1 MSQRHKDSNFFPSC
15 SPPSRLGDFD
25 KDQNPNSET
34 LHAILLFQE
43 NQELLQFA
51 DAYVLIPFS
60 MKKRPS
66 AVCNKGY
73 VSTWWLFSHLARASG
88 EGREACVPGLGFDSA
103 LEAFVR
109 LSVSQG
115 ASIEHALCSQIR
127 AGF

>member
-1 MSQRHKDSNFFPSC
+1 MAIYFSHLLNSRQRHKNSAAFALPRHPFSDPGG
-15 SPPSRLGDFD
+15 LH
-25 KDQNPNSET
+25 QNRHLSSET

-73 VSTWWLFSHLARASG
+73 VSTSWR
-88 EGREACVPGLGFDSA
+88 
-103 LEAFVR
+103 
-109 LSVSQG
+109 VSQWG
-115 ASIEHALCSQIR
+115 KERHSASAP
-127 AGF
+127 